1 MFEKRYEKDIEL
13 NVRAKPNQ
21 LLYLIIVLSLVYS
34 VYLFVYL
41 EDQKPQKYCHISS
54 IMTYQQINTEN
65 LNYKRAIITEDTQFL
80 FPIFPYGPNNQV
92 HSFFESLKVAEV
104 LNRTM
109 VLTPMYRHSTD
120 TKSDRD
126 PYISPYLRMDMP
138 TILQRYTLANP
149 DDALEACGYK
159 FDKLLI
165 SKKRKDW
172 KRARL
177 FQEYF
182 GINIPKWKKPSF
194 EKLEVHTDQEILNY
208 YHTDEKC
215 VIMYQPFKN
224 ILNLI
229 GEYELLRFPKF
240 VYDIASRFET
250 TNNYDLTIHWRYN
263 KKDWG
268 QRCVNHIH
276 ERNARQ
282 CNIINIGLS
291 PFDLYDLVIKF
302 YENFETSLFRNYPV
316 KIHIATPP
324 TEINFVEDA
333 KELIYQ
339 SIDDERISITTTN
352 DMETFLRKNY
362 DMECRVFRDY
372 WNELVSLIE
381 QAIVE
386 KSGVFYFWPL
396 STWSER
402 IIDLRNYQNPKD
414 SNYFDIIDK
423 LAEVRK
429 DQKHPG
435 SF

>member
-1 MFEKRYEKDIEL
+1 M
-13 NVRAKPNQ
+13 
-21 LLYLIIVLSLVYS
+21 
-34 VYLFVYL
+34 
-41 EDQKPQKYCHISS
+41 
-54 IMTYQQINTEN
+54 
-65 LNYKRAIITEDTQFL
+65 
-80 FPIFPYGPNNQV
+80 
-92 HSFFESLKVAEV
+92 
-104 LNRTM
+104 
-109 VLTPMYRHSTD
+109 
-120 TKSDRD
+120 
-126 PYISPYLRMDMP
+126 
-138 TILQRYTLANP
+138 
-149 DDALEACGYK
+149 
-159 FDKLLI
+159 
-165 SKKRKDW
+165 
-172 KRARL
+172 
-177 FQEYF
+177 
-182 GINIPKWKKPSF
+182 
-194 EKLEVHTDQEILNY
+194 
-208 YHTDEKC
+208 
-215 VIMYQPFKN
+215 
-224 ILNLI
+224 
-229 GEYELLRFPKF
+229 
-240 VYDIASRFET
+240 
-250 TNNYDLTIHWRYN
+250 
-263 KKDWG
+263 
-268 QRCVNHIH
+268 
-276 ERNARQ
+276 
-282 CNIINIGLS
+282 
-291 PFDLYDLVIKF
+291 
-302 YENFETSLFRNYPV
+302 